1 MKRKILKLLRG
12 KGLWEKI
19 LEGKRCLRKST
30 ILCTHFYWAFYFS
43 LLTSSLLQ
51 SEICSRGTI
60 VEVTFISKL
69 TENCFFSLPPTVL
82 FLIKGSDDE
91 EFKFVVFLSNAVEA
105 IWHKISSRWQ
115 FYDTLF
121 VCVLWL
127 ALPDSMLKEVNYCL
141 VNINYA
147 LKVLM
152 NSIFF

>member
-1 MKRKILKLLRG
+1 M
-12 KGLWEKI
+12 
-19 LEGKRCLRKST
+19 
-30 ILCTHFYWAFYFS
+30 HS
-43 LLTSSLLQ
+43 LLLDLLFFVVDLLIIA
-51 SEICSRGTI
+51 EWNSRGTI

-69 TENCFFSLPPTVL
+69 TENCFFLSSSYCPFSYQGVWWW
-82 FLIKGSDDE
+82 GVQVCS
-91 EFKFVVFLSNAVEA
+91 FLSSTVEA

-152 NSIFF
+152 NSIFSRFFVHRA